1 MRILAVIAIVLILPA
16 AGAQEL
22 RPGQEYSVPDWARI
36 IIADPDV
43 AKRFVLD
50 SRLNPFCLRGDFDGD
65 GKADFAVLV
74 KERSSGKAGVAVIH
88 RATGRVFI
96 MGAGTEFG
104 NGGDNYSWMDA
115 WIVFDKGRVP
125 QGATRE
131 PPLQNGGGQCNP
143 LVERHTLPV
152 VSAGRLILVIG
163 LACSALAAEHSALAR
178 GALH

>member
-131 PPLQNGGGQCNP
+131 PPPILRGDALLIFKTEAASAILWWNGTRYRWYQQGD
-143 LVERHTLPV
+143 
-152 VSAGRLILVIG
+152 
-163 LACSALAAEHSALAR
+163 
-178 GALH
+178 